1 MGNGCNMTP
10 AKCIDCGRLFPR
22 GRMYAGRCA
31 GNATTSGIRSRPQGP
46 AERARTVSE
55 TQGATATADAG
66 GARNRFG

>member
-46 AERARTVSE
+46 GRTR
-55 TQGATATADAG
+55 TNGI
-66 GARNRFG
+66 